1 MIRFEFVKS
10 MRGIEDLMQALAND
24 KALAEKLSSAGTPEE
39 AVKVAEAAGYT
50 ISKNELLEAYK
61 AKMATM
67 SEEELANVAGG
78 KNDSSGGNQQNQ
90 SDSQGDI
97 HQNGG
102 NAQGNVGM

>member
-1 MIRFEFVKS
+1 MP
-10 MRGIEDLMQALAND
+10 GIEDLMKALSND
-24 KALAEKLSSAGTPEE
+24 KALSDKLSSAGTPEE

-78 KNDSSGGNQQNQ
+78 KGDTKGGNQQNQ
-90 SDSQGDI
+90 SSGQGDQQ
-97 HQNGG
+97 QNGG
-102 NAQGNVGM
+102 NIQGNVNA

>member
-1 MIRFEFVKS
+1 MNKIKIHCLKQ
-10 MRGIEDLMQALAND
+10 MPGIEDLMQALGND
-24 KALAEKLSSAGTPEE
+24 KALAEKLSAAGTPEE

-78 KNDSSGGNQQNQ
+78 KNDNTKAGG
-90 SDSQGDI
+90 
-97 HQNGG
+97 
-102 NAQGNVGM
+102 AY

>member
-1 MIRFEFVKS
+1 ML
-10 MRGIEDLMQALAND
+10 GIEDLMKALSND
-24 KALAEKLSSAGTPEE
+24 KALSDKLSAAGTPEE

-78 KNDSSGGNQQNQ
+78 KGDSKGGNQQNQ
-90 SDSQGDI
+90 SDGSGNQQ
-97 HQNGG
+97 QNGG
-102 NAQGNVGM
+102 NAQGNVNV